1 MAKTKHTESVGR
13 PHTTD
18 IEIRP
23 IESSYEAGSW
33 ARVDGIV
40 TCRFGTSVTSREE
53 RGVAAAGHRLAALA
67 LEATPAEERWV
78 ISTELVTSYANV
90 SVAKVALELSDGTV
104 AEMERAKAFF
114 TALMANARRPGGPL
128 ASTNK

>member
-1 MAKTKHTESVGR
+1 MPRTNHTEGAGR
-13 PHTTD
+13 ACTTN

-23 IESSYEAGSW
+23 VESSYEAGSW

-40 TCRFGTSVTSREE
+40 TCRFGTSVTACEE

-67 LEATPAEERWV
+67 LEATPLEERWV
-78 ISTELVTSYANV
+78 VSTELVTSYANV
-90 SVAKVALELSDGTV
+90 SVTKLSLELADGTV

-128 ASTNK
+128 ASANQ